1 MYLDQREYDDHM
13 HYAIVAEGDEDLGA
27 LCRGQIDDR
36 ENWHDNPVYIRP
48 DDGVGIFGWMLQDNV
63 MYCLNIRHLEDY
75 DEVVEC
81 AQELFPNI
89 NIPDWLHP
97 LISMGEL

>member
-1 MYLDQREYDDHM
+1 MYLDQRGFDDHM

-27 LCRGQIDDR
+27 LCNGQISDR
-36 ENWHDNPVYIRP
+36 ESWHDNPVYIRP
-48 DDGVGIFGWMLQDNV
+48 IDGVGNFGWMLLGNV

-81 AQELFPNI
+81 AVELFPDI
-89 NIPDWLHP
+89 TIPDWLHP
-97 LISMGEL
+97 LISMREL